1 MSENMNMVEVQEV
14 ISETMNSG
22 IRANATG
29 TQAGKPT
36 PSDLGWD
43 LYDVRANEDPT
54 GFECNA
60 AVYEW
65 DGEEGDVG
73 PEFPALELQLFG
85 TPESRLE
92 IKGID
97 YSM

>member
-1 MSENMNMVEVQEV
+1 MAEVQEI
-14 ISETMNSG
+14 ISETMDSSL
-22 IRANATG
+22 RTDVTG

-36 PSDLGWD
+36 PADPDWNLSD
-43 LYDVRANEDPT
+43 VQASEDPT
-54 GFECNA
+54 GFECNV